1 MEVKSFRFNFQ
12 ELGGALGDLGTLLP
26 LMVGMILIN
35 GLNATSVL
43 LGVGLF
49 YIVAGLYYRIPMPVQ
64 PLKAVAAIAIS
75 LSLSASVIQA
85 AGLLMGAILLLL
97 SVTNLISLV
106 ARLFPRPVVK
116 GIQLSIGLILF
127 RKGIELAFSRQ
138 LFAGG
143 LSRSPDSD
151 AMPVGILLA
160 ASALVVFLVFKF
172 IFRHWNRLSPVLPLL
187 VFGLGAGFLF
197 APVPKLETL
206 SLALPT
212 IALPGAGDF
221 WLALTVL
228 VVAQLPLTLGNAVI
242 STADT
247 ARVYFKDQAN
257 RVTPRALT
265 ASMGMANL
273 ASGLVGGMP
282 MCHGS
287 GGLTA
292 HYKLGAR
299 TGGANLM
306 IGSLLVVF
314 GLLFGS
320 SALFLFSL
328 IPLSVLG
335 ILLVI
340 VGTYHAFLVR
350 ELTTGGQLA
359 VVAAVAAVTLA
370 SGNLAYGFGSGI
382 LLYHGLNLI
391 QKGFTMLPGLVRLL
405 LRIRA
410 LFQLKVSRQGQVGS
424 VVEKPRI

>member
-1 MEVKSFRFNFQ
+1 MQVKSFRFNLQ

-49 YIVAGLYYRIPMPVQ
+49 YIAAGLYYRIPMPVQ

-138 LFAGG
+138 LFVGG

-151 AMPVGILLA
+151 VMPVGILLA

-172 IFRHWNRLSPVLPLL
+172 IFRRWNRLSPVLALL

-221 WLALTVL
+221 WLALMVL

-247 ARVYFKDQAN
+247 ARVYFDDKAY
-257 RVTPRALT
+257 RATHRALT

-314 GLLFGS
+314 GLLFGP
-320 SALFLFSL
+320 SALFLFTL

-340 VGTYHAFLVR
+340 VGIYHAFLVR
-350 ELTTGGQLA
+350 ELTAGKQLA
-359 VVAAVAAVTLA
+359 VAAAVAAVTLA

-382 LLYHGLNLI
+382 LLYHSLNLI
-391 QKGFTMLPGLVRLL
+391 QKGFTLLPGLARLL

-424 VVEKPRI
+424 VVEKTRI